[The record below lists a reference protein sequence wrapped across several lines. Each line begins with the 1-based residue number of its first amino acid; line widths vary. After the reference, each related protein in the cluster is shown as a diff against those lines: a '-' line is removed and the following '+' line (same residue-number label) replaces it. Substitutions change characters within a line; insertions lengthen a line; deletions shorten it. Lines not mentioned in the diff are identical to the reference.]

1 MIFDVA
7 LIPNSMDIL
16 EVSNATQSDDLL
28 QIAFITAAIEVSI
41 FYLCGYRNIK
51 DCIYFVAVNII
62 SNLLLNE
69 FLHQVNV
76 YDIWVVVIICEI
88 FVVMLEFALCSYW
101 IETDRKRLLKVLIF
115 TNLISF
121 LCGIIFYILF

>member
-1 MIFDVA
+1 
-7 LIPNSMDIL
+7 MDIL

-88 FVVMLEFALCSYW
+88 FVVILEFALCSYW

>member
-88 FVVMLEFALCSYW
+88 VVILEFALCSYW

>member
-7 LIPNSMDIL
+7 LIPNSIDIL
-16 EVSNATQSDDLL
+16 ETSNATQSDDLL

-115 TNLISF
+115 TNLTSF